1 MLNFFM
7 RQLLKSKMKGVIP
20 EADQERFLDMLEKN
34 PEIFKK
40 IAEEAKV
47 KMQNGKSQTE
57 AVKEVMSK
65 YQEDLK
71 KLSQ

>member
-7 RQLLKSKMKGVIP
+7 RQLLKSKMKGTIP
-20 EADQERFLDMLEKN
+20 EADQEKFLNMFEKN

-40 IAEEAKV
+40 IAEEAQE
-47 KMQNGKSQTE
+47 KMKNGKSQMD
-57 AVKEVMSK
+57 AIKEVMMK

-71 KLSQ
+71 KISQ